1 MWGNR
6 GEHWWG
12 DSSWFPVY
20 MQSRQQLLDT
30 QKYWN
35 VFNRAKVKP
44 VYLHCRDKSPQ
55 NGCQNHLCTDSGTDS
70 TNVLK

>member
-35 VFNRAKVKP
+35 VLNRANINQSVSIAGIKALKVTVKTTSVP
-44 VYLHCRDKSPQ
+44 AVVQTVP
-55 NGCQNHLCTDSGTDS
+55 TF
-70 TNVLK
+70 